1 MPTEKKISKAAETK
15 QLAPSEH
22 NDPANTLPLVA
33 EQPRQLE
40 PGEHPFLSSD
50 VTLIPGAHLIL
61 VANDKGGIGKSCAA
75 IELYLACLLAGISVI
90 LVTYDGSN
98 NTLAVAFGDKSKIT
112 YLNIA
117 DLTQTG
123 LCNVMDAAE
132 KANAVVVIDTPAGY
146 SDPGHPLIA
155 ALKRS
160 GVFAGEN
167 SIAAYIPAKP
177 DSDAIQGALKALA
190 VMPIKFSRGL
200 IRAWR
205 HDPMAPDWADFPGW
219 AALTAEFPVWNLGD
233 WLPST
238 TAIIHHTGD
247 FAEFPG
253 LDDLHEFTETS
264 GGTLPRRQ
272 RKALVATLAHFDEA
286 GRMIYQHLL
295 KPLIA

>member
-1 MPTEKKISKAAETK
+1 MPNEKQIRKTVQPR
-15 QLAPSEH
+15 QLEPSEH
-22 NDPANTLPLVA
+22 NDPVNTLPLVA

-40 PGEHPFLSSD
+40 PGQHPILSPAI
-50 VTLIPGAHLIL
+50 TLIPGAHVIM
-61 VANDKGGIGKSCAA
+61 VANDKGGLGKSCSA
-75 IELYLACLLAGISVI
+75 IELYIACLLAGIPVI

-98 NTLAVAFGDKSKIT
+98 NTLAVAFASANKIT
-112 YLNIA
+112 YLNIS
-117 DLTQTG
+117 DPTQSG
-123 LCNVMDAAE
+123 LCDVLDAAE
-132 KANAVVVIDTPAGY
+132 LAAAVVIIDTPAGY
-146 SDPGHPLIA
+146 SAPAHPLIA
-155 ALKRS
+155 ALRRS
-160 GVFAGEN
+160 GVFEGET
-167 SIAAYIPAKP
+167 SVAAYIPVKP
-177 DSDAIQGALKALA
+177 DSDAIQGAMKALA

-205 HDPMAPDWADFPGW
+205 SDPMAPDWADFPGW

-253 LDDLHEFTETS
+253 LDDLHDFTETS

-286 GRMIYQHLL
+286 SRMIYQHLL